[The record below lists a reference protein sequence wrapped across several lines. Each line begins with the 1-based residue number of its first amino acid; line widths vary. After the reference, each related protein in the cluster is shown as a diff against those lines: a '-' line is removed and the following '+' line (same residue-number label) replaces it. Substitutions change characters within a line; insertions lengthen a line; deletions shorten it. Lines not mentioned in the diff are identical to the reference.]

1 MVPFLSHGRASGVDF
16 KECPFVV
23 TLAVWQVEKY
33 QAEEAI
39 IKKEIVDWWWME
51 RGCDG
56 IYRRRVGWPL
66 LEGRWKRYRFQ
77 RMPFYLVQPK
87 VLIRT
92 FIKSLVHN

>member
-1 MVPFLSHGRASGVDF
+1 MVPFLSHGRGSVSVDF

-51 RGCDG
+51 KGCDG
-56 IYRRRVGWPL
+56 I
-66 LEGRWKRYRFQ
+66 
-77 RMPFYLVQPK
+77 
-87 VLIRT
+87 
-92 FIKSLVHN
+92 